1 MKIKLFR
8 QDILLPKK
16 QHLPD
21 CGYDIFMPD
30 AFDIEPFET
39 KTVPLGFGVMIPEGY
54 CGILIPR
61 SSIAAK
67 GLIIQD
73 SAIDPDYRGELH
85 GIITNCSNKAQHV
98 DVGQRLMSLVC
109 FPCMNPFFEV
119 VKDWP
124 DETERADRGLGSTGK

>member
-8 QDILLPKK
+8 EDITLPKK
-16 QHLPD
+16 HHLPD

-30 AFDIEPFET
+30 SFDIEPLET

-85 GIITNCSNKAQHV
+85 GIITNCSTIRQHV

-109 FPCMNPFFEV
+109 FPCMNPFFEII
-119 VKDWP
+119 KNWP
-124 DETERADRGLGSTGK
+124 DETERSHNGLGSSGK